1 VNLLGQL
8 QLPPRPPKRRPE
20 LHRVLAIGGEVRER
34 HHLADLLAKA
44 AIELIQAVDGC
55 SGLRAFYTE
64 HPHAIVTDLKLGDI
78 SGLELLARLREL
90 SKVPVIVVTGPE
102 GEGGDRARCLR
113 AGADDCVTRPIDG
126 PELVARIESV
136 LRRSRV
142 DVQAVAVLEDE
153 YIHIDRL
160 QHRVEVL
167 GVEVA
172 LTPTEFRMLA
182 TFAENPGRVLD
193 HGQLLEMVWGS
204 GLRERDEVKLYV
216 SYLRR
221 KLNKAAKV
229 DPVETV
235 RGVGYR
241 YRPRR
246 IPLSF
251 ERFHN

>member
-1 VNLLGQL
+1 L
-8 QLPPRPPKRRPE
+8 RKA
-20 LHRVLAIGGEVRER
+20 LAIGGDVRER
-34 HHLADLLAKA
+34 QHLADLLAPA
-44 AIELIQAVDGC
+44 AIGLVGAVDGG
-55 SGLRAFYTE
+55 SGLKAFYAE
-64 HPHAIVTDLKLGDI
+64 HPSVVVLDLMLDDI
-78 SGLELLARLREL
+78 EALALLARIREL
-90 SKVPVIVVTGPE
+90 SNVPVIVVTGL
-102 GEGGDRARCLR
+102 GGKGDDRARCLR

-126 PELVARIESV
+126 PELVARIEAV
-136 LRRSRV
+136 LRRAQV
-142 DVQAVAVLEDE
+142 EVQLAPVLDDE
-153 YIHIDRL
+153 FIHVDRL

-167 GVEVA
+167 GIEVA

-204 GLRERDEVKLYV
+204 GLRERNEVKLYV

-221 KLNKAAKV
+221 KLNRAAKV

-251 ERFHN
+251 ERFDRSDPWA